1 LLFTKAG
8 TEPLGLGNVD
18 ASSYHFSFLQA
29 RCFPIIVP
37 FHSIS
42 LVFSNDVTVEQLALR
57 RVGKIGLGA
66 VADKIDV
73 RIECRTIS
81 LRSAKQATSGG
92 FVFAALCLLNSLC

>member
-1 LLFTKAG
+1 MICSAVSQAEARTLIDGAIFAVHEGWNCTAG
-8 TEPLGLGNVD
+8 PRKRGRI
-18 ASSYHFSFLQA
+18 SIYFSFMQA

-57 RVGKIGLGA
+57 RVGRIGLGA

-73 RIECRTIS
+73 RIEPKR
-81 LRSAKQATSGG
+81 
-92 FVFAALCLLNSLC
+92 AAVR